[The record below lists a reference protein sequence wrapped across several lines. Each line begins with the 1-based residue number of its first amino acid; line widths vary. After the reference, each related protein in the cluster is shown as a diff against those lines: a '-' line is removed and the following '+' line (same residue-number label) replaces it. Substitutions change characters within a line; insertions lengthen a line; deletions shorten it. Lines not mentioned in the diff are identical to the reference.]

1 MREALE
7 AVAGL
12 WRATGSL
19 ETGQVGAAS
28 LTFPLPPPPSFPL
41 PPLPPPPLS
50 LSLSLSLC
58 VCVCVCVWRRWMLN
72 R

>member
-19 ETGQVGAAS
+19 ETGQVS
-28 LTFPLPPPPSFPL
+28 RFSHFPSSPPPSF
-41 PPLPPPPLS
+41 PLPPPPLS
-50 LSLSLSLC
+50 LS
-58 VCVCVCVWRRWMLN
+58 VCVCVCVSGAGGC
-72 R
+72 